1 MAAAVPTVTPVAG
14 PATSRTRPSRPRNCD
29 LPPGGVATGSPGYS
43 KQMSETQPLTVVVT
57 GATGNVGT
65 SVIETLGSRSEVRS
79 IRAIA
84 RRPTDVTYPKTQFLA
99 ADMGQDDLRPHFR
112 GADVVIHLAW
122 IFQPTRDPVGTWE
135 NNVVGAIRVFEA
147 AAAEGVSAVVYS
159 SSVAAY
165 SPGPKD
171 TPVDESWPTNGW
183 PGAAYP
189 REKAY
194 LERWLDG
201 YEHDNPQMRVVRMRP
216 GFIFKREAST
226 AQRRLFVGPFLP
238 RQLVHRALIPVV
250 PRTPGLSF
258 QALHSADAGEA
269 FAEATV
275 RPVRGAFNLA
285 TDEKVDAEYLAEM
298 LGARSISAP
307 ATLLRAGVWAAWH
320 AHVIPASPG
329 LFDTVL
335 GLPLMDITRARR
347 ELGWSPKYTAK
358 DALEEFIEG
367 VRAGSGMG
375 TEPLAPDGP
384 ARRSAEISQGVG
396 KRDR

>member
-1 MAAAVPTVTPVAG
+1 MHDAVRGVP
-14 PATSRTRPSRPRNCD
+14 PSD
-29 LPPGGVATGSPGYS
+29 GVEPGSPGYPE
-43 KQMSETQPLTVVVT
+43 QMSETQPLTVVVT

-65 SVIETLGSRSEVRS
+65 SVIEALGSRSEVTS
-79 IRAIA
+79 IRALA
-84 RRPTDVTYPKTQFLA
+84 RRPTDLTYPKTEFLV
-99 ADMGQDDLRPHFR
+99 ADTGQDDLRPLFR

-122 IFQPTRDPVGTWE
+122 IFQPTHDPVSTWE
-135 NNVVGAIRVFEA
+135 NNVGGAIRVFEA
-147 AAAEGVSAVVYS
+147 AAAEDVPAVVYS

-201 YEHDNPQMRVVRMRP
+201 FEHNNPEMRVVRMRP

-238 RQLVHRALIPVV
+238 RQLVRSALIPVV

-258 QALHSADAGEA
+258 QALHSADVGEA

-285 TDEKVDAEYLAEM
+285 TDEKVDAKYLAKM
-298 LGARSISAP
+298 LGARSIPAP
-307 ATLLRAGVWAAWH
+307 ASLLRAGVWAAWH

-335 GLPLMDITRARR
+335 RLPLMDITRARR
-347 ELGWSPKYTAK
+347 ELGWSPRYTAK

-367 VRAGSGMG
+367 VREGSGMG

-384 ARRSAEISQGVG
+384 ARRIAELSQGVG
-396 KRDR
+396 RRDR